1 MSLGFFAAINMPALI
16 ISSRVGRGVSDISVT
31 LALSDG
37 RRCNPSRWQTAMVNK
52 RRSGRVG
59 ASGGARVK
67 PLSINEISCDVLD
80 EVEPQSLA
88 VTYAFEAPKTGVP
101 GALPIRFTGKWVGP
115 SYTTRFSGIANG
127 EWEVRAQPQALNL
140 NPVNTR
146 GRSGLSLVINEI
158 SPGTRVGAWPA
169 MVLLGV
175 ALGAALML
183 WLAARAGISWPALLA
198 VLIVSS
204 LVGLVGARLYY
215 LGESRKK
222 VAWFSTAGLCIQGF
236 VIGFFVALVAGSYV
250 IAAPP
255 LEVFDFAAP
264 GLMLGMFVGRFG
276 CLWGGCCVGRQ
287 TTAWYGVWSSDRR
300 IGAKRVPVQLIE
312 GVGSLLI
319 GAIALA
325 ILLADPTA
333 PNGAIFVGVVAAY
346 VLLRQLLFPLR
357 ALPRKTSWGRWLA
370 LGLAAAALIGSIAAI
385 GIG

>member
-1 MSLGFFAAINMPALI
+1 MNE
-16 ISSRVGRGVSDISVT
+16 R
-31 LALSDG
+31 
-37 RRCNPSRWQTAMVNK
+37 
-52 RRSGRVG
+52 
-59 ASGGARVK
+59 GARVK

-115 SYTTRFSGIANG
+115 RASGGAGVAGGGASAGGGAGAKFFDETRKVPLVIPGAGRMSYTTRFNGVANG

-158 SPGTRVGAWPA
+158 SPGTRVGSWLG
-169 MVLLGV
+169 MVLLGA

-204 LVGLVGARLYY
+204 LIGLVGARLYY
-215 LGESRKK
+215 LAESRKK

-287 TTAWYGVWSSDRR
+287 TAAWYGVWSSDRR

-312 GVGSLLI
+312 GLGSLLI

-325 ILLADPTA
+325 ILLADPAA
-333 PNGAIFVGVVAAY
+333 PNGAVFVGVVAAY

-357 ALPRKTSWGRWLA
+357 ALPRKTNWGRWLA

-385 GIG
+385 AIG